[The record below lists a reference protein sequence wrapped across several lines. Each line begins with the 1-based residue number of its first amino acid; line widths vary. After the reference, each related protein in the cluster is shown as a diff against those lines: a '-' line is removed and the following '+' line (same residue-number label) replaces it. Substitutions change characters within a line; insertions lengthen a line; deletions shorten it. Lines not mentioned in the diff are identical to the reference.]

1 MLNLVKGE
9 NEEPT
14 LEEIV
19 SASLSYLVFIDN
31 VNPETGK
38 ISLVFPG
45 PDEFVWTNKI
55 CLDSE
60 IYSHIK

>member
-9 NEEPT
+9 NEEST
-14 LEEIV
+14 FEEIV

-31 VNPETGK
+31 VNPQTGK
-38 ISLVFPG
+38 IS
-45 PDEFVWTNKI
+45 EFVWTNKI
-55 CLDSE
+55 CLDRE